1 MPEQIINLFN
11 FFIIILLSIGFFRLA
26 FKMCIPRCIRT
37 AIYRG
42 NKNIYSILE
51 KSYKANNEKIKNRKE
66 IKDTKKKI
74 DKIYD
79 KNKVSFNDSNVDV
92 DIELHDIKRSLLLD
106 LEVLR
111 VFYEELPQEC
121 EVTKELGTL
130 RNIKQCIKALDIPTK
145 VSSSQAKT
153 STKKL
158 NKDKQTKNP
167 NTKKWYGLIEF
178 PYPSGQGLHVGHPR
192 SYTAL
197 DIIARK
203 RRLQA
208 AETVGIG
215 NH

>member
-11 FFIIILLSIGFFRLA
+11 FFIIILLSIGFF
-26 FKMCIPRCIRT
+26 RCIRT

-74 DKIYD
+74 DKICD
-79 KNKVSFNDSNVDV
+79 KNKVSFNDPNVDV

-130 RNIKQCIKALDIPTK
+130 RNIKQCIKALDIPTT

-158 NKDKQTKNP
+158 NKDKNAKEDNVISI
-167 NTKKWYGLIEF
+167 NNKINK
-178 PYPSGQGLHVGHPR
+178 
-192 SYTAL
+192 
-197 DIIARK
+197 
-203 RRLQA
+203 QA
-208 AETVGIG
+208 
-215 NH
+215 

>member
-158 NKDKQTKNP
+158 NKDKNAKEDNVISI
-167 NTKKWYGLIEF
+167 NNKINK
-178 PYPSGQGLHVGHPR
+178 
-192 SYTAL
+192 
-197 DIIARK
+197 
-203 RRLQA
+203 QA
-208 AETVGIG
+208 
-215 NH
+215 